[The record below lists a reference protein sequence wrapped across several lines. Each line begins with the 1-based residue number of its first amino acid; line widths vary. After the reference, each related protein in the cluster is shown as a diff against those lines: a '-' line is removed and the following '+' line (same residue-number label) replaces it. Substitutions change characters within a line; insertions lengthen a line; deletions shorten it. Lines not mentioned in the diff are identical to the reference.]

1 MKISVCMATYN
12 GEHYLLKQIYSILNQ
27 LSISDELIVVD
38 DCSSDN
44 TIDVIKNLRDERI
57 KIHRNSKNIGHVHSF
72 CKAVS
77 LAKNDYI
84 FLSDQDDIWIEGR
97 VKLMMDSLIKNDV
110 DLLTS
115 NFSWVDANEKQIDV
129 KYDGVD
135 HNNSDK
141 YIKNIFDIFSG
152 KTNYFGCAMLFK
164 KQLISLITPTPK
176 FVESHDLWVALAA
189 NIKKS
194 NIHINE
200 KTFLKRKHDLNATST
215 KSNRPFIKKLY
226 SRIVFILSI
235 FVLYKRK
242 LKLKLS

>member
-12 GEHYLLKQIYSILNQ
+12 GEQYVIKQIRSILNQ

-44 TIDVIKNLRDERI
+44 TINVIKNLRDKRI
-57 KIHRNSKNIGHVHSF
+57 KIHRNLKNIGHVHSF
-72 CKAVS
+72 CKAIS
-77 LAKNDYI
+77 LTKNNYI

-97 VKLMMDSLIKNDV
+97 VKLMMESLIKNDV

-115 NFSWVDANEKQIDV
+115 NFSWIDASEKQIDV

-135 HNNSDK
+135 EKNSDK
-141 YIKNIFDIFSG
+141 YIKNIYDIFIG

-164 KQLISLITPTPK
+164 KQLLSLITPIPK

-200 KTFLKRKHDLNATST
+200 KTFLKRRHDSNATTT
-215 KSNRPFIKKLY
+215 KSNRPLIKKLY
-226 SRIVFILSI
+226 SRVVYCLSI
-235 FVLYKRK
+235 IELYIRK